1 MNNFRLLVT
10 KKLSP
15 SLVLQAGLKGIEIL
29 EKEFIRI
36 VPAVNDLNNKLS
48 KLISTD
54 NTVVFTSRNAVAA
67 VATQNDATQIRWKI
81 FCTEGATKN
90 EVKKHFPQA
99 IIAGS
104 AKNAT
109 ALAEEITISGDP
121 KIIFFC
127 GNKRLEDLP
136 RLLNSRNIEVEE
148 FIVYKTELVP
158 QKIIDDYEGIA
169 FFSPSAVESFFS
181 ENTLSK
187 NIICFSVGKTTTE
200 AIRKY
205 TGNHVHT
212 TEKPTEENVIE
223 MAIRYTK
230 H

>member
-1 MNNFRLLVT
+1 M
-10 KKLSP
+10 
-15 SLVLQAGLKGIEIL
+15 
-29 EKEFIRI
+29 
-36 VPAVNDLNNKLS
+36 
-48 KLISTD
+48 
-54 NTVVFTSRNAVAA
+54 
-67 VATQNDATQIRWKI
+67 
-81 FCTEGATKN
+81 
-90 EVKKHFPQA
+90 KKHFPQA

-148 FIVYKTELVP
+148 VIVYKTELVP